1 MEDKPKR
8 YLWYVNW
15 VKSHTDGKEFGTEV
29 IQTEDLKLAMRR
41 VIEQSDMDKTPAT
54 IMRLVKELG
63 FDEQTEE

>member
-29 IQTEDLKLAMRR
+29 IQTEEFKISNETSYRTKR
-41 VIEQSDMDKTPAT
+41 Y
-54 IMRLVKELG
+54 G
-63 FDEQTEE
+63 